1 MMKRGIL
8 LAFGTHDLGD
18 VEVTA
23 DDAGLV
29 AHATPFANVHVG
41 RELPVELLSDTAV
54 VGDCFAYSGESR
66 RVWGDYLR
74 FSLVGHGALR
84 VERAPVTG
92 MPLYWT
98 RWRRGIL
105 CFSHLEL
112 AARLG
117 VDLAVDWDFVRHSL
131 AYRNFRTERTGI
143 AGVAEILPGTA
154 LTFDG
159 VEPSAAP
166 FWSPW
171 SHVARD
177 SGAGLESAAAVVEDC
192 TLMCVDR
199 WAKQSVDRW
208 LELSG
213 GLDSSIIASSLT
225 ACGYSFR
232 AVTAVTATPD
242 GDERRYARD
251 VARQCGASLVEAPID
266 EAAIDLLSEPEH
278 LTVRPAAASILAGF
292 DRAIA
297 RAVSARDGDQ
307 IWSGIGG
314 DNIFGYSH
322 SVSPAIDAWQAKGL
336 RAPLFRL
343 LGDIAAVAGTTRW
356 HAARALGRR
365 LRARTSRPLWPRDD
379 IFAERSALPATPFRH
394 PWHEAASD
402 FPPGKRQHVEALMR
416 IADFMDRPDRWHDRK
431 VVAPLLSQPL
441 VEACL
446 AIPSWLW
453 ISGGRDRAV
462 ARAAFARQ
470 LPPSVLHRRTKGR
483 LEAMCAAAF
492 QRERARLAPFLLEGR
507 IATHGLLDRP
517 EIERYFSREG
527 VDAEF
532 AYFRLLEIA
541 DIERWVRLVEARSCS
556 TGKSDAQRAY

>member
-8 LAFGTHDLGD
+8 VAFGAGD
-18 VEVTA
+18 HAGVDIAA
-23 DDAGLV
+23 DREGL
-29 AHATPFANVHVG
+29 ALHATPYANLHVG
-41 RELPVELLSDTAV
+41 RELPVRLLPDDAV
-54 VGDCFAYSGESR
+54 VGDCFAYPGESG
-66 RVWGDYLR
+66 RVWGNYLR
-74 FSLVGHGALR
+74 FSRVGRGVLR

-98 RWRRGIL
+98 RWRGGIL

-112 AARLG
+112 AADLG
-117 VDLAVDWDFVRHSL
+117 LDLAIDWDFVRHGL

-143 AGVAEILPGTA
+143 AGVAELLPGTA
-154 LTFDG
+154 LLFDG
-159 VEPSAAP
+159 AVSSVAP
-166 FWSPW
+166 FWLPW
-171 SHVARD
+171 SHVTGD
-177 SGAGLESAAAVVEDC
+177 IGADRQCAAAAVERC
-192 TLMCVDR
+192 TSMCVDR
-199 WAKQSVDRW
+199 WAEQPGGRL

-213 GLDSSIIASSLT
+213 GLDSSIIAASLT
-225 ACGYSFR
+225 ACGHSFR

-251 VARQCGASLVEAPID
+251 VARQCGANLIEAPVD
-266 EAAIDLLSEPEH
+266 EAAINLLSKPDR

-297 RAVSARDGDQ
+297 GAIHAGDSDQ
-307 IWSGIGG
+307 VWSGIGG

-336 RAPLFRL
+336 RAPLFHL

-356 HAARALGRR
+356 HAAKALARR
-365 LRARTSRPLWPRDD
+365 LRSRETRPLWPRDD
-379 IFAERSALPATPFRH
+379 IFAERSALPAAPFLH
-394 PWHEAASD
+394 PWQEAAGG

-416 IADFMDRPDRWHDRK
+416 IGDFMDRPDRWHDRK

-441 VEACL
+441 VETCL

-492 QRERARLAPFLLEGR
+492 QRERARLAPFLLDGR
-507 IATHGLLDRP
+507 IATQGLLDRP

-527 VDAEF
+527 VDPEF

-541 DIERWVRLVEARSCS
+541 DIERWVRSVESWRCRGGASA
-556 TGKSDAQRAY
+556 AQRAY